1 MKVFKN
7 WEIAGISFLLGLKI
21 PTASMEEEIHNMQV
35 VIDCLAVDVVDVD
48 LTHISAM
55 GIVKGEEI
63 HITNLLEIFDGL
75 LEFVLEEFQKT
86 DLEEQIVNKKDD
98 TENQGWL
105 YFN

>member
-1 MKVFKN
+1 
-7 WEIAGISFLLGLKI
+7 
-21 PTASMEEEIHNMQV
+21 MEEEIQNMQV
-35 VIDCLAVDVVDVD
+35 VLDCLAVDVVGVD

-86 DLEEQIVNKKDD
+86 DLAEEIVSKKRDS
-98 TENQGWL
+98 EKQG
-105 YFN
+105 